1 MYTNDLNADK
11 KFVIFITFIE
21 GDVMDIVDN
30 NDNDVAKAVINISV
44 VQYKSGSGKK
54 SMNLD

>member
-44 VQYKSGSGKK
+44 VQCKSGSGKK